1 MDAFIICESCFRL
14 FVSNS
19 SLSSSPDARIVLDQ
33 TTTAIRN
40 AKNDAALNALSVTRL
55 PDNSLPSFSSE
66 CFDRRLRIIGTC
78 HANATR
84 VVSTDRHASH
94 WNEIGLP
101 SERKYSVLNGLDRGY
116 TVSMMTAVSWL
127 VFNSTF

>member
-66 CFDRRLRIIGTC
+66 CFDRRLRRTC

-101 SERKYSVLNGLDRGY
+101 SQRKYSVLNRLDRGY
-116 TVSMMTAVSWL
+116 AVSMMTAVSL
-127 VFNSTF
+127 VGV